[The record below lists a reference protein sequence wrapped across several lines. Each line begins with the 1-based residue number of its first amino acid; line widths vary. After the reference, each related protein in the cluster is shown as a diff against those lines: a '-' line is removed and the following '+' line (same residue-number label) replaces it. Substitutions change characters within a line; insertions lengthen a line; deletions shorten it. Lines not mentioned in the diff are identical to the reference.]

1 MKIKKLFIFLFLI
14 VIFPSTV
21 LAYDISCD
29 NGKYKYNDSFKCY
42 INGIEENK
50 NYESLSGN
58 FTIPDTLD
66 CSIEKAKCGFEG
78 DLSGTSF
85 NFSGTT
91 CGKDDFVLACKVK
104 KEISEDTTAQITID
118 NFKYKLDGNESSEK
132 LRSNLINLIKTPETT
147 TTTTSKN
154 RNILNGNSLLKNV
167 EADIEFTF
175 SKYITEYDIQV
186 LYSVK
191 EVNFTYEKNLDS
203 ARVTL
208 AASDSV
214 TMEGNKVNVLLEE
227 VGTKSF
233 DLIVRSDDG
242 GETVYTFNVQRLDKG
257 EGLYDKNT
265 DASLSSLQVGNYNIN
280 FNPKNLNY
288 SITVDSSVET
298 LAVSATPTVDGA
310 TVSVENNTNIQNG
323 TKIFIKVTALDKHT
337 TQTYVVSVKKN
348 ADQTLIIN
356 SIIIGGGA
364 LLILILILRL
374 IKVMNH
380 KSKDDPIYKYK
391 MEQKSKRGKS
401 ESVESVVP
409 QQVSPQQVENNSV
422 NNTTNNQSN
431 LQ

>member
-1 MKIKKLFIFLFLI
+1 
-14 VIFPSTV
+14 
-21 LAYDISCD
+21 
-29 NGKYKYNDSFKCY
+29 
-42 INGIEENK
+42 
-50 NYESLSGN
+50 
-58 FTIPDTLD
+58 
-66 CSIEKAKCGFEG
+66 
-78 DLSGTSF
+78 
-85 NFSGTT
+85 
-91 CGKDDFVLACKVK
+91 
-104 KEISEDTTAQITID
+104 
-118 NFKYKLDGNESSEK
+118 
-132 LRSNLINLIKTPETT
+132 
-147 TTTTSKN
+147 
-154 RNILNGNSLLKNV
+154 
-167 EADIEFTF
+167 
-175 SKYITEYDIQV
+175 
-186 LYSVK
+186 
-191 EVNFTYEKNLDS
+191 
-203 ARVTL
+203 
-208 AASDSV
+208 
-214 TMEGNKVNVLLEE
+214 MEGNKVNVLLEE

-298 LAVSATPTVDGA
+298 LAVSATSTVDGA

-323 TKIFIKVTALDKHT
+323 TKILIKVTALDKHT

-348 ADQTLIIN
+348 VDQTLIIN

-364 LLILILILRL
+364 LLILILVLRL

-391 MEQKSKRGKS
+391 MQQKSKKGKS
-401 ESVESVVP
+401 GSIESAVP
-409 QQVSPQQVENNSV
+409 QQAAPQPVENSV